1 MTSPARALPAIV
13 RPDLATQ
20 DADSRTY
27 EIRPRE
33 RLRAPALALAAVAVV
48 ALVVR
53 IWGLGWQ
60 LPWQFH
66 PDEGHYTWKAVDL
79 MSQETLNPKYFRNP
93 SLLTYILLA
102 EYRLLGFQPPKSD
115 DDAATADGLFRPPSG
130 VAYVGR
136 LTSALMG
143 VLDVLAIGWIGWRA
157 LGPWTG
163 VLGALFL
170 ALAFIHV
177 RDSHYATNDVP
188 SVFFLTLS
196 VAASL
201 SLLRR
206 PVLSA
211 YLLAGL
217 FGGLA
222 TSTKY
227 SAGLFVVPLLVA
239 HGFVV
244 WRGWRRD
251 DLTPPAP
258 LSGAERGEQD
268 ELIAPLLAGEGRG
281 VRSLWG
287 WGVRTTLP
295 LVLAGLVAIL
305 AYLAGTPFTV
315 LDFPKWLADFRTQA
329 SFVDEG
335 WEGQAQVPP
344 GMPYLFALGAGIGW
358 VMLGLALV
366 GATILAWR
374 KPALAAVL
382 VAFPVAYLLFML
394 RSELF
399 FVRFALPVAPFLC
412 LLAAVAVVALAR
424 IAGRRSRMVGVVALC
439 ALTVAALAQPALDTI
454 RHNILIAEDDTRVL
468 AARWALA
475 NVPSTEKLAVEE
487 YTIRDRR
494 PRAYGAPAWQLDT
507 DLLDVNQL
515 RRADPTAPLR
525 GSTRYFMVSSFQQD
539 RFGGG
544 PDSPQ
549 RQFYETLASQ
559 GRVVARF
566 APGRG
571 DRSLPF
577 DLEDLY
583 SPYWRL
589 DRYERPGPTITVYE
603 LPPR

>member
-1 MTSPARALPAIV
+1 
-13 RPDLATQ
+13 
-20 DADSRTY
+20 
-27 EIRPRE
+27 
-33 RLRAPALALAAVAVV
+33 
-48 ALVVR
+48 
-53 IWGLGWQ
+53 
-60 LPWQFH
+60 
-66 PDEGHYTWKAVDL
+66 
-79 MSQETLNPKYFRNP
+79 
-93 SLLTYILLA
+93 
-102 EYRLLGFQPPKSD
+102 
-115 DDAATADGLFRPPSG
+115 
-130 VAYVGR
+130 
-136 LTSALMG
+136 
-143 VLDVLAIGWIGWRA
+143 VL
-157 LGPWTG
+157 
-163 VLGALFL
+163 
-170 ALAFIHV
+170 
-177 RDSHYATNDVP
+177 
-188 SVFFLTLS
+188 FLTLS

-201 SLLRR
+201 SLLRWPR
-206 PVLSA
+206 LPA

-239 HGFVV
+239 HGIVT
-244 WRGWRRD
+244 WRAWK
-251 DLTPPAP
+251 TPSPSPSPVRGRGEPPSLLP
-258 LSGAERGEQD
+258 LSR
-268 ELIAPLLAGEGRG
+268 LRGRG
-281 VRSLWG
+281 LG
-287 WGVRTTLP
+287 GGGLILP
-295 LVLAGLVAIL
+295 LILAGLVAIL
-305 AYLAGTPFTV
+305 AYLAGTPYTV
-315 LDFPKWLADFRTQA
+315 LDFPKWLADFHTQA

-335 WEGQAQVPP
+335 WEGQAQLPP
-344 GMPYLFALGAGIGW
+344 GLAYLLGLGAGIGW

-366 GATILAWR
+366 GAAILMRR

-382 VAFPVAYLLFML
+382 VAFPAAYLLFML

-399 FVRFALPVAPFLC
+399 FVRFALPVVPFLC

-424 IAGRRSRMVGVVALC
+424 IAGRRGRTLGAVTFG
-439 ALTVAALAQPALDTI
+439 ALTVAALAQPAFDTV
-454 RHNILIAEDDTRVL
+454 RHNLLIAQDDTRVL

-475 NVPSTEKLAVEE
+475 NVPPTEKLAVEE

-525 GSTRYFMVSSFQQD
+525 GSTRFFMISSFQED
-539 RFGGG
+539 RFAGG
-544 PDSPQ
+544 PASPQ
-549 RQFYETLASQ
+549 RQFYEALASQ

-571 DRSLPF
+571 DQSLPF

>member
-1 MTSPARALPAIV
+1 VTSPAPAPPAIID
-13 RPDLATQ
+13 PDRVTE
-20 DADSRTY
+20 DADADTL
-27 EIRPRE
+27 ETCARE
-33 RLRAPALALAAVAVV
+33 RLRVPALALAAVVVV

-53 IWGLGWQ
+53 LWGLGWQ

-93 SLLTYILLA
+93 SLFTYILLA

-115 DDAATADGLFRPPSG
+115 DEAATADGLFRPPSG

-143 VLDVLAIGWIGWRA
+143 VLNVLAIGWIGWRA

-206 PVLSA
+206 PGLSA

-239 HGFVV
+239 HGITVCRAWKTPCPNPSPV
-244 WRGWRRD
+244 RGGGEPEAPR
-251 DLTPPAP
+251 LP
-258 LSGAERGEQD
+258 LS
-268 ELIAPLLAGEGRG
+268 LARGRG
-281 VRSLWG
+281 LGGGGFV
-287 WGVRTTLP
+287 LP
-295 LVLAGLVAIL
+295 LVLAALVAVL

-335 WEGQAQVPP
+335 WEGQAQLPP

-358 VMLGLALV
+358 VMLGLASL
-366 GATILAWR
+366 GAAILASR
-374 KPALAAVL
+374 KPAFAAVL
-382 VAFPVAYLLFML
+382 VAFPAAYLLFMV

-399 FVRFALPVAPFLC
+399 FVRFALPAVPFLC
-412 LLAAVAVVALAR
+412 LLAAVAVVELAR
-424 IAGRRSRMVGVVALC
+424 LAGRKSRMLGVVALC
-439 ALTVAALAQPALDTI
+439 ALTVAAVAQPALDTI
-454 RHNILIAEDDTRVL
+454 QHNILIAEDDTRVL

-475 NVPSTEKLAVEE
+475 NVPPIEKLAVEE

-494 PRAYGAPAWQLDT
+494 PRAYGGPAWQLDT

-515 RRADPTAPLR
+515 RGADPTAPLR
-525 GSTRYFMVSSFQQD
+525 GSTRYFMISSFQQD
-539 RFGGG
+539 RFSGGL
-544 PDSPQ
+544 DSPQ
-549 RQFYETLASQ
+549 RRFYEALASQ
-559 GRVVARF
+559 GRVAARF

-571 DRSLPF
+571 DQSLPF

-603 LPPR
+603 LPAR

>member
-1 MTSPARALPAIV
+1 MTATVTAPAGD
-13 RPDLATQ
+13 PD
-20 DADSRTY
+20 
-27 EIRPRE
+27 
-33 RLRAPALALAAVAVV
+33 RAPAMQESEPARKDPGHRAGWGVPAFALAAVAVL
-48 ALVVR
+48 ALAVR
-53 IWGLGWQ
+53 LWGLGWQ

-66 PDEGHYTWKAVDL
+66 PDEGHYTWKAIDL

-93 SLLTYILLA
+93 SLFTYVLLA
-102 EYRLLGFQPPKSD
+102 EYRLLGFQPPKLD
-115 DDAATADGLFRPPSG
+115 EQAATADGLFRPPSG

-143 VLDVLAIGWIGWRA
+143 VLHVLAISWIGWRA

-188 SVFFLTLS
+188 SVLLLTLS
-196 VAASL
+196 VGASL

-206 PVLSA
+206 PTVAA
-211 YLLAGL
+211 YLLAGM

-227 SAGLFVVPLLVA
+227 NAGLFVVPLLVA
-239 HGFVV
+239 HGIVV
-244 WRGWRRD
+244 WQRWTAPTPSPSRHTMGPLYPHRPVRRG
-251 DLTPPAP
+251 
-258 LSGAERGEQD
+258 GE
-268 ELIAPLLAGEGRG
+268 LVFL
-281 VRSLWG
+281 V
-287 WGVRTTLP
+287 LP
-295 LVLAGLVAIL
+295 IGLAGLVAIV
-305 AYLAGTPFTV
+305 AYLVGTPFTI

-335 WEGQAQVPP
+335 WEGQAKLAPGVP
-344 GMPYLFALGAGIGW
+344 YVLALLAGLGG
-358 VMLGLALV
+358 VMLGLALAGV
-366 GATILAWR
+366 ALLVR
-374 KPALAAVL
+374 SRPAAAAVL
-382 VAFPVAYLLFML
+382 LAFPVAYLLFML

-399 FVRFALPVAPFLC
+399 FVRFALPAVPFLC
-412 LLAAVAVVALAR
+412 LLAAVAVVGLAQVAAR
-424 IAGRRSRMVGVVALC
+424 SGRAIGLVAGGVLA
-439 ALTVAALAQPALDTI
+439 VAALAQPTLDTV
-454 RHNILIAEDDTRVL
+454 RHNVLLGREDTRVL
-468 AARWALA
+468 AAQWALA
-475 NVPSTEKLAVEE
+475 NVPPGAKLAVEE

-494 PRAYGAPAWQLDT
+494 PRAYGGAAWQLDT

-539 RFGGG
+539 RFSGG

-549 RQFYETLASQ
+549 RQFYDALASQ
-559 GRVVARF
+559 GRVVAQLG
-566 APGRG
+566 PGIYG
-571 DRSLPF
+571 ASLPF

-583 SPYWRL
+583 SPFWGL
-589 DRYERPGPTITVYE
+589 GRYERPGPTITIYE